1 MSSFRKANI
10 GSTSQVAIQKEDLYF
25 AIVPFPSI
33 FFIQSLFLFTV
44 KNLFHKQYAME
55 LLLLLLL
62 LLNRITLDTLKVNL
76 TNIHKAAPIFNSVC
90 F

>member
-33 FFIQSLFLFTV
+33 FRASFKGVLWCRICITPLFVYSEEPFPQTIC
-44 KNLFHKQYAME
+44 NG
-55 LLLLLLL
+55 
-62 LLNRITLDTLKVNL
+62 TL
-76 TNIHKAAPIFNSVC
+76 AAAAE
-90 F
+90 